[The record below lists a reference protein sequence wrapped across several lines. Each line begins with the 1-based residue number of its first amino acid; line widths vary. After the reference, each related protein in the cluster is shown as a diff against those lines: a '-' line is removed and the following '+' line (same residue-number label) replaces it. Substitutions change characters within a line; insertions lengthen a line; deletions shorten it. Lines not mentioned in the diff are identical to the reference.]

1 MIASD
6 ATPYNREKPILNTSA
21 PWNAFFRNAAGT
33 VAVEYAVIAGA
44 MFLALIPGFI
54 YVSSGIRAKFE
65 FLIDYFDMF

>member
-1 MIASD
+1 MP
-6 ATPYNREKPILNTSA
+6 ATTDLCATWNGFCRNT
-21 PWNAFFRNAAGT
+21 AGT
-33 VAVEYAVIAGA
+33 VAVEYAIIASA